1 MLKQIVSILV
11 ILFSILS
18 FCQDIRK
25 KATEI
30 IVKDSIPAMAY
41 AIVSVDEIKYDVV
54 GIRRITERDN
64 KVKKSDYFHLGS
76 NSKAITGILAA
87 YLVESGK
94 INWDTKFF
102 DLFPELS
109 DKSNLIYQNITLLD
123 LLSHRARINAFTSGN
138 DFLNLPEFK
147 GNKKEKREQFA
158 KYVLTLN
165 PIEND
170 EVYNYSNAGYSVAV
184 LMLEK
189 VTDKSW
195 EELVKLV
202 LTDKL
207 NLEVS
212 FGWPNRNFKNQP
224 FGHWEEDKKM
234 IALPPD
240 VNYDLRYIE
249 PGGDLSMKIKDYAK
263 FIQLNLQ
270 GLKGKDN
277 LLKAETY
284 QFLHF
289 GLPDYSIGWAN
300 FITKGNHNS
309 EHAGSDGTFFSYT
322 LIQPNLNKAFIILVN
337 SGTEKSQE
345 GVFEMIEELKRIY
358 RD

>member
-1 MLKQIVSILV
+1 MSKQVISILI
-11 ILFSILS
+11 ILFSTLS

-25 KATEI
+25 TATEI

-41 AIVSVDEIKYDVV
+41 AIVSVDEIKYDVA
-54 GIRRITERDN
+54 GIRKISDINN
-64 KVKKSDYFHLGS
+64 KAKKSDYFHLGS
-76 NSKAITGILAA
+76 NSKAITGFVAA

-94 INWDTKFF
+94 INWNTKFF
-102 DLFPELS
+102 DLFPNLLVE
-109 DKSNLIYQNITLLD
+109 SNSAYQDITLLD
-123 LLSHRARINAFTSGN
+123 LLSHRAKINAFTSGN

-147 GNKKEKREQFA
+147 GNKKEQREQFA

-165 PIEND
+165 PVDNN
-170 EVYNYSNAGYSVAV
+170 EVYNYSNAGYSIAV

-189 VTDKSW
+189 VTNKSW
-195 EELVKLV
+195 EELVKFV

-207 NLEVS
+207 NLEVA

-224 FGHWEEDKKM
+224 YGHWDEDGKI
-234 IALPPD
+234 IALNPTID
-240 VNYDLRYIE
+240 YDLKWIE
-249 PGGDLSMKIKDYAK
+249 PGGDLSMKIEDYAK

-300 FITKGNHNS
+300 FITTGNYNS

-322 LIQPNLNKAFIILVN
+322 LIQPNLDKGFIVLVN
-337 SGTEKSQE
+337 SGSEKAQV
-345 GVFEMIEELKRIY
+345 GVFEMIKELQRIY
-358 RD
+358 TD